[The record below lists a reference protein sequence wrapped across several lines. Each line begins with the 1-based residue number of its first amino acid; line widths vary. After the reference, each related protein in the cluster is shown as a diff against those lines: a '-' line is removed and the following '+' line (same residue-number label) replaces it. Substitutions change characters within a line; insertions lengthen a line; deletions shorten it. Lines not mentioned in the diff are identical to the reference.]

1 MEPFLMHSIY
11 YCLPVEPEKRGNN
24 MVYNKNSLVT
34 ALIEKGVKIPNPSSV
49 EIGEGVDINLISS
62 EDVMIHSGCKI
73 FGKKTLIMSGVKLG
87 RRSPVTIKNCQLGR
101 NVELKGG
108 YFEESTFLDSA
119 NMGDGAE
126 VREGCLLEEEANG
139 AHTVGLKQTILFPFV
154 TLGSLINFCDILMA
168 GGTSRTN
175 HSEVG
180 SSYIHFNYTP
190 NQDKA
195 TASLIGDVAH
205 GVMLNQPPIF
215 LGGQGGIIGPSQ
227 IGYSTVIA
235 AGVICRGDCP
245 QGYKLLMGK
254 EPQKDDK
261 DFYPGLYW
269 SVKRRVINCIEYIAN
284 IIALIQWY
292 LNVRVKFYRES
303 EMEKLLY
310 EGAIEKLEI
319 IFNERV
325 KRFKALANKMEKSIE
340 LYKSVMG
347 NKASEKL
354 INQKRELV
362 ENIQEIE
369 KKFNESLSYS
379 GDENK
384 RDEFLENID
393 TIIKNTGIDYIKAI
407 KHLDEHNLKVG
418 ASWLL
423 SIVEKIR
430 NTILNY
436 LPSFI

>member
-1 MEPFLMHSIY
+1 M
-11 YCLPVEPEKRGNN
+11 VE
-24 MVYNKNSLVT
+24 NKNSLVA

-62 EDVMIHSGCKI
+62 EDVIIHSGCKI
-73 FGKKTLIMSGVKLG
+73 FGKKTLIMPGVKLG

-154 TLGSLINFCDILMA
+154 TLGSIVNFCDILMA

-180 SSYIHFNYTP
+180 SSYIHFNYTS

-205 GVMLNQPPIF
+205 GVMLNQPTIF
-215 LGGQGGIIGPSQ
+215 LGGQGGIVGPSQ

-235 AGVICRGDCP
+235 AGVTYRGDCP
-245 QGYKLLMGK
+245 QGHKLLMGNA
-254 EPQKDDK
+254 PQKDDM

-269 SVKRRVINCIEYIAN
+269 SIKRRVINSIEYIAN
-284 IIALIQWY
+284 ITALRQWY
-292 LNVRVKFYRES
+292 LNVRSRFNHGS
-303 EMEKLLY
+303 DMERLLY
-310 EGAIEKLEI
+310 EGAVEKIEI

-325 KRFKALANKMEKSIE
+325 KRFKQLANKMETSLE

-347 NKASEKL
+347 SKASKLL
-354 INQKRELV
+354 INQKRELF
-362 ENIQEIE
+362 ENIQEFE
-369 KKFNESLSYS
+369 KVFDESLSYL
-379 GDENK
+379 GNEKK
-384 RDEFLENID
+384 RDEFLKNID
-393 TIIKNTGIDYIKAI
+393 TIIEETGTDYIKVI
-407 KHLDEHNLKVG
+407 KNLDEHNLNVG
-418 ASWLL
+418 TGWLL
-423 SIVEKIR
+423 SIVEKTR
-430 NTILNY
+430 NTILEY

>member
-1 MEPFLMHSIY
+1 
-11 YCLPVEPEKRGNN
+11 
-24 MVYNKNSLVT
+24 MVYNKNSLIT
-34 ALIEKGVKIPNPSSV
+34 ALIEKGVRIPNPFSV
-49 EIGEGVDINLISS
+49 EISEEVNINLISS
-62 EDVMIHSGCKI
+62 EDVTIHSGCKI

-87 RRSPVTIKNCQLGR
+87 SRSPVTIKNCQLGK

-108 YFEESTFLDSA
+108 YFEGSTFLDSA

-154 TLGSLINFCDILMA
+154 TLGSIVNFCDILMA
-168 GGTSRTN
+168 GGTNRRN

-215 LGGQGGIIGPSQ
+215 LGGQGGIVGPSQ
-227 IGYSTVIA
+227 IGYKTVIA
-235 AGVICRGDCP
+235 AGVIYRGDCP
-245 QGYKLLMGK
+245 QGHKLLMGK
-254 EPQKDDK
+254 EPQKEDM

-269 SVKRRVINCIEYIAN
+269 SVKKRVINSIEYIAN
-284 IIALIQWY
+284 IIALRQWY
-292 LNVRVKFYRES
+292 LIVRSKFYQGS

-310 EGAIEKLEI
+310 EGAVEKLEL
-319 IFNERV
+319 IFNERI
-325 KRFKALANKMEKSIE
+325 KRFNQLVGKMEKSIE
-340 LYKSVMG
+340 LYKSIKGIEVS
-347 NKASEKL
+347 NDL
-354 INQKRELV
+354 INQKRELF

-369 KKFNESLSYS
+369 KGFNECLSYS
-379 GDENK
+379 GDEELK
-384 RDEFLENID
+384 AEFLNNLDLKNKDFISEIQNLSEE
-393 TIIKNTGIDYIKAI
+393 IK
-407 KHLDEHNLKVG
+407 KVG
-418 ASWLL
+418 TSWLL
-423 SIVEKIR
+423 SIVE
-430 NTILNY
+430 NTKNVILNY

>member
-1 MEPFLMHSIY
+1 M
-11 YCLPVEPEKRGNN
+11 VDEK
-24 MVYNKNSLVT
+24 KSLIT
-34 ALIEKGVKIPNPSSV
+34 ALIEKGVKIPNPLSV
-49 EIGEGVDINLISS
+49 EIGEDVDINLISS
-62 EDVMIHSGCKI
+62 EDVTIHSGCKI
-73 FGKKTLIMSGVKLG
+73 FGKKTLIMLGVKLG
-87 RRSPVTIKNCQLGR
+87 SRSPVTIKNCQLGK

-108 YFEESTFLDSA
+108 NFEESTFLDSA

-180 SSYIHFNYTP
+180 SSYIHFNYTA

-195 TASLIGDVAH
+195 TASLIGDVAR

-215 LGGQGGIIGPSQ
+215 LGGQGGIVGPSR

-235 AGVICRGDCP
+235 AGVIYRGDCP
-245 QGYKLLMGK
+245 QGHKLLMGK
-254 EPQKDDK
+254 EPQKDDM

-269 SVKRRVINCIEYIAN
+269 SIKRRALNCIEYIGN
-284 IIALIQWY
+284 IIALRHWY
-292 LNVRVKFYRES
+292 LNVRSKFYHGD
-303 EMEKLLY
+303 MEKLLY
-310 EGAIEKLEI
+310 EGAVEKLDI

-325 KRFKALANKMEKSIE
+325 KRFKALGNKMEKSIE
-340 LYKSVMG
+340 LYKSIMG
-347 NKASEKL
+347 NKTSEEL
-354 INQKRELV
+354 INQKRELL

-369 KKFNESLSYS
+369 KGFNECLSFS
-379 GDENK
+379 GDEKK
-384 RDEFLENID
+384 RDEFLKNVD
-393 TIIKNTGIDYIKAI
+393 AIINKTGIDYIKVI
-407 KHLDEHNLKVG
+407 KNLDEHNLNVG
-418 ASWLL
+418 TVWLL
-423 SIVEKIR
+423 SIVEKTR
-430 NTILNY
+430 NNILKY